1 MKKRKG
7 TVADVLMSLVVVF
20 ALIFLMLAYLNLT
33 AAINR
38 KEDIDQLARRYILEM
53 ETIGYLSGSSQT
65 QFVQQLHELGIENVD
80 LSGTTVSQAGYGNP
94 IYLYV
99 QGSIPLRTLDNS
111 SGNLFTFFLKDTTFP
126 VEIRKMSTAKN

>member
-53 ETIGYLSGSSQT
+53 ETIG
-65 QFVQQLHELGIENVD
+65 
-80 LSGTTVSQAGYGNP
+80 
-94 IYLYV
+94 
-99 QGSIPLRTLDNS
+99 
-111 SGNLFTFFLKDTTFP
+111 
-126 VEIRKMSTAKN
+126 